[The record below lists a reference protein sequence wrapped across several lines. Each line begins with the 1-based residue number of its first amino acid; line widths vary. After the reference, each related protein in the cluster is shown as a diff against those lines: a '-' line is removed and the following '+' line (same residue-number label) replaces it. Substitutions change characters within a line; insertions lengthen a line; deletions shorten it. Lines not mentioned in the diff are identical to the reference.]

1 MDPLQNR
8 VAVITGAG
16 GGIGAATSVRLAA
29 EGYRLALLDYS
40 DEAVAEAER
49 VVRNEFPDTD
59 ILGVRCD
66 VADESSVA
74 AAAETI
80 GGWTDKVHAVA
91 LVAGVLQQAYPVE
104 ELPLKEFD
112 RVIDVNVRGVFLLT
126 RALVPMIPAH
136 DGGSLTAIASWSG
149 QLGSPYFTAYCA
161 SKAAVIVFM
170 QSVASELAG
179 RGIRANSVC
188 PGNIATSMH
197 TDALQVEADQR
208 GIAFDEMK
216 SIEWAKIPLGYA
228 GPPSTIA
235 DAVAFLSS
243 DRASYIT
250 GTALDVNG
258 GVHFR

>member
-1 MDPLQNR
+1 METTNKR
-8 VAVITGAG
+8 VAVVTGAG
-16 GGIGAATSVRLAA
+16 GGIGEATSLRLAA

-40 DEAVAEAER
+40 DDAVARAQAAVAAEY
-49 VVRNEFPDTD
+49 PDAD

-74 AAAETI
+74 AAAEAI
-80 GGWTDKVHAVA
+80 GTWTDKVHAVA
-91 LVAGVLQQAYPVE
+91 LVAGVLQQAHPVE

-112 RVIDVNVRGVFLLT
+112 RVMDVNVRGVFLMT
-126 RALVPMIPAH
+126 RALVPLIPANE
-136 DGGSLTAIASWSG
+136 GGSLTAIASWSG
-149 QLGSPYFTAYCA
+149 QLGSPFFTAYCA

-197 TDALQVEADQR
+197 TDALQVEAEQR
-208 GIAFDEMK
+208 GITFDEMK

-235 DAVAFLSS
+235 DAVAFLASE
-243 DRASYIT
+243 RASYIT